1 MCGCS
6 DAREDAAH
14 GCTRVLKT
22 RWTVS
27 ALKRVC
33 VRARTHTHT
42 RTHTMV
48 SGHTVEAPTA
58 VRHLPVLFR
67 PFSQAHVCRSLARVL
82 LACLRA
88 VRACACGGASMPC
101 AQNRVCIRVLRT
113 GTRDRVR
120 ALIHAGTRAHA
131 DAACARALSA
141 YAQTSARWQCRQRV
155 ETAARVPGALGHVL
169 EPLAVRRRQRPSV
182 YVRPTAKA

>member
-1 MCGCS
+1 MHTS
-6 DAREDAAH
+6 IEDAMDGLGTEASVCAH
-14 GCTRVLKT
+14 
-22 RWTVS
+22 
-27 ALKRVC
+27 
-33 VRARTHTHT
+33 THTHT

-131 DAACARALSA
+131 DAACARTNCVRANVCA
-141 YAQTSARWQCRQRV
+141 VAMQTARGDCRTR
-155 ETAARVPGALGHVL
+155 TRSTWPC
-169 EPLAVRRRQRPSV
+169 P
-182 YVRPTAKA
+182 